1 MVVNQQKRSIDFKIY
16 PSGKDEIREI
26 IGAVSMT
33 NIE

>member
-1 MVVNQQKRSIDFKIY
+1 MAVNLQKRNIHLKIY